1 MKPHRIKT
9 KKKEEWI
16 QKDFE
21 RQIPKLDREK
31 IFVPIQKQKFFSFI
45 AQSKC

>member
-21 RQIPKLDREK
+21 RQIPKLDRKK
-31 IFVPIQKQKFFSFI
+31 IFVPSQNELFF
-45 AQSKC
+45 

>member
-21 RQIPKLDREK
+21 RQIKKLDRKK
-31 IFVPIQKQKFFSFI
+31 IIIHSQNELFF
-45 AQSKC
+45 

>member
-21 RQIPKLDREK
+21 LQIPKVERK
-31 IFVPIQKQKFFSFI
+31 KRFVPSQNELFF
-45 AQSKC
+45 

>member
-1 MKPHRIKT
+1 MEPKEIKT

-21 RQIPKLDREK
+21 RQIPKLDCK
-31 IFVPIQKQKFFSFI
+31 IIFVPHQDELFF
-45 AQSKC
+45 